1 MGRTVNSCAICK
13 NSRLDE
19 QWGEY
24 VCDKFK
30 RRIISLYD
38 YSSCKSYRK
47 DPEKIKKK

>member
-13 NSRLDE
+13 HSMFDDK
-19 QWGEY
+19 WGDY
-24 VCDKFK
+24 KCMKSQ
-30 RRIISLYD
+30 RRILNIYD